1 MGSRAYQAPQLLPP
15 GEFPLRSG
23 GTLVDPIN
31 ELAAKYHKLY
41 WFTDGYHSGDLA
53 DNVKVILVG
62 RESGY
67 TTNNVTPHEKDK
79 KA

>member
-1 MGSRAYQAPQLLPP
+1 M
-15 GEFPLRSG
+15 
-23 GTLVDPIN
+23 VDPIN